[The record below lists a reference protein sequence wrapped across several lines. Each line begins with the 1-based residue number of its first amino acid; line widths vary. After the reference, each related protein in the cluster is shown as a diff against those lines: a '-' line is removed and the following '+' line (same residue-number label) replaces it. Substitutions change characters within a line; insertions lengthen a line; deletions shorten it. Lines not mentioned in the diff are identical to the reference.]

1 MQSSSDKVVS
11 KDKQKLVDLFFP
23 EFCKT
28 EPFFNEKTTSK
39 ILEENNIKSHLCAHS
54 KKCEICNVT
63 LNSPN
68 KSQNVEFLLNTH
80 VKVKDSGIPNYL
92 GCKIPINDQMNIQFM
107 KSMLKDYKDEKICD
121 LLEFGFPLGFQG
133 DRSKIL
139 KNVTKKDIWK
149 FKNHKGAE
157 EYPDEMLSYLQKEFD
172 NKAIIGPFKTN
183 PFDSGLKIS
192 PLNSLPKEDTSE
204 RRVILDLS
212 YPVGISINDF
222 ISKEEYMGEKI
233 DLVYPKVDDF
243 IQLIKQKGRGC
254 LLFKKDLRR
263 AFRQIKLC
271 PLDYNLVSFTWKKH
285 IFCDCV
291 LSMGSRSATFC
302 CQRLTNA
309 ITFIMFKIGI
319 SVLNYLDDLS
329 SAETRENAVFAYN
342 TLGSI
347 LEKCGIEES
356 KNKACPPNT
365 IMIFIGVL
373 FNTEKMTIEVTQE
386 RLNEMQLLLQT
397 WLCKSTASL
406 KEIQSILGKLN
417 FIAAC
422 VRPGRVFIGRLLQW
436 LKVLNKSHNPREQVY
451 IPDYVKK
458 DILWW
463 HKFLPCYNG
472 ISLMLYEEWSDPD
485 EICSSDACLN
495 ACGGF
500 WSGKYFHASFPEKFN
515 NEKYNIT
522 VLEMF
527 AVILCRKLWGANF
540 KGKRIQMFCDNLNVC
555 HCINTGKAKN
565 QILQQ
570 CLREVCFIAAV
581 NDIQVRMVHL
591 DSKANRISD
600 HLSRWN
606 LNIAH
611 RNQFFE
617 LTKSFTL
624 TECPVQDSLFNFIHT
639 W

>member
-1 MQSSSDKVVS
+1 
-11 KDKQKLVDLFFP
+11 
-23 EFCKT
+23 
-28 EPFFNEKTTSK
+28 
-39 ILEENNIKSHLCAHS
+39 
-54 KKCEICNVT
+54 
-63 LNSPN
+63 
-68 KSQNVEFLLNTH
+68 
-80 VKVKDSGIPNYL
+80 
-92 GCKIPINDQMNIQFM
+92 
-107 KSMLKDYKDEKICD
+107 
-121 LLEFGFPLGFQG
+121 
-133 DRSKIL
+133 
-139 KNVTKKDIWK
+139 
-149 FKNHKGAE
+149 
-157 EYPDEMLSYLQKEFD
+157 
-172 NKAIIGPFKTN
+172 
-183 PFDSGLKIS
+183 
-192 PLNSLPKEDTSE
+192 
-204 RRVILDLS
+204 
-212 YPVGISINDF
+212 
-222 ISKEEYMGEKI
+222 
-233 DLVYPKVDDF
+233 
-243 IQLIKQKGRGC
+243 
-254 LLFKKDLRR
+254 
-263 AFRQIKLC
+263 
-271 PLDYNLVSFTWKKH
+271 
-285 IFCDCV
+285 
-291 LSMGSRSATFC
+291 
-302 CQRLTNA
+302 
-309 ITFIMFKIGI
+309 
-319 SVLNYLDDLS
+319 
-329 SAETRENAVFAYN
+329 
-342 TLGSI
+342 
-347 LEKCGIEES
+347 
-356 KNKACPPNT
+356 
-365 IMIFIGVL
+365 
-373 FNTEKMTIEVTQE
+373 MTIEVTQE

-397 WLCKSTASL
+397 WLYKSTASL

-472 ISLMLYEEWSDPD
+472 VSLMLYEEWSDPD

-500 WSGKYFHASFPEKFN
+500 WSGKYFLASFPEKYN

-527 AVILCRKLWGANF
+527 AVILCLKLWGANF

-565 QILQQ
+565 QLLQQ

-581 NDIQVRMVHL
+581 NEFQVRMAHL

-600 HLSRWN
+600 HLSKWN